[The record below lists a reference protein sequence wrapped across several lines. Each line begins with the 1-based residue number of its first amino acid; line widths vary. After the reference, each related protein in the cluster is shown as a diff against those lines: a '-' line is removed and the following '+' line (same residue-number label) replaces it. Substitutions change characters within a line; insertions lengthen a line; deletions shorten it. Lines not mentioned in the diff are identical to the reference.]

1 MKINKLLKTNV
12 RTLTDLK
19 KYAGLSSSE
28 ERKLKEVIKIHP
40 MDMTRYYMSLIDW
53 NNKKDPIRK
62 MMIPSIEELNTIG
75 SYDTSDEAGNTK
87 LSGLQHKYQQTA
99 LLLSTNRCAAYCRFC
114 FRKRL
119 VGLPSSEILKRFNDC
134 VKYINENKQITN
146 VLISG
151 GDPLVLP
158 TKILGIFLEKLDK
171 IRHLRFIRF
180 GSKVPV
186 AFPKRIYND
195 SKLLK
200 LFKKYSRKN
209 KRLYI
214 VTHFNHPREITT
226 ESIKAIDALINSNI
240 IISNQ
245 TVLMKGV
252 NDSPKVLA
260 ELMNRL
266 TSIGV
271 IPYYVFQ
278 CRPVSRVKHNF
289 QLPLYKGYKIVED
302 AKKLLNGHAKRFKFV
317 MSHKTGKVEIVG
329 IDVKYIYFKYNQAKN
344 PKNLGRFFKRRLNKT
359 GCWLDDFEQEDKII

>member
-1 MKINKLLKTNV
+1 MKINKLLKNNI

-19 KYAGLSSSE
+19 KYTKLSLSE
-28 ERKLKEVIKIHP
+28 EKRLKEVIKIHP
-40 MDMTRYYMSLIDW
+40 MNMTKYYMSLINW
-53 NNKKDPIRK
+53 NDKKDPIRK

-75 SYDTSDEAGNTK
+75 SYDTSGEAENTK

-99 LLLSTNRCAAYCRFC
+99 LLLSTNRCSSYCRFC

-119 VGLPSSEILKRFNDC
+119 VGLPSSETLKRFDEC
-134 VKYINENKQITN
+134 VNYINGNKQITN

-158 TKILGIFLEKLDK
+158 TKILEIFLKKLAGIK
-171 IRHLRFIRF
+171 HLRFIRF
-180 GSKVPV
+180 GSRVPV
-186 AFPKRIYND
+186 AFPKRIYGD
-195 SKLLK
+195 PRLLK
-200 LFKKYSRKN
+200 LFKKYSKRN

-214 VTHFNHPREITT
+214 VTHFNHPKEITI
-226 ESIKAIDALINSNI
+226 ESIKAIDTLINSNT

-252 NDSPKVLA
+252 NDNPKVLA

-278 CRPVSRVKHNF
+278 CRPVSRVKHSF
-289 QLPLYKGYKIVED
+289 QLPFYKGYKIVED

-329 IDVKYIYFKYNQAKN
+329 MDKKYIYFKYNQAKN

-359 GCWLDDFEQEDKII
+359 GCWLDDFK